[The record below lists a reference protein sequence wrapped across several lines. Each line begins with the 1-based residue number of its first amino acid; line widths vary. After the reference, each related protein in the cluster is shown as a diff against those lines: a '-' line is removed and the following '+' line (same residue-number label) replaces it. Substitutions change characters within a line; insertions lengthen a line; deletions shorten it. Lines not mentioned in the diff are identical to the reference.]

1 MPDGVRMYNVTRTR
15 RAGMFPWQEEG
26 LMTFSFS
33 LGQLIQKLCQR
44 TVTECTGFSPVTRV
58 AYHGEVTPR
67 RPAIIHGSTV
77 VSYAE
82 LENRST
88 HIAEHLRAAGVG
100 PQACVGLFFERS
112 PDFVIAALAVLKA
125 GAAYLPIDSAIP
137 ADRRAFM
144 LSDSGT
150 TVVLTHRGK
159 ARDVPAGPWRILEFE
174 GLAQPPTRR
183 RAPAP
188 VQLTPEPD
196 SLAYVIYTSGSSGR
210 PKGVEITHA
219 NLVNL
224 VEWHVQAFDV
234 TPADRASQVA
244 GLGFDAAVW
253 EIWPHL
259 AAGCSVHIAD
269 ELTRRSPAALRDWLV
284 AEAITISFVPTVLA
298 EQLLHVAWP
307 TQTAL
312 RTLLTGA
319 DTLNGRPSPELPFTL
334 VNNYGPTECT
344 VVATSGVVATR
355 AAEDRRP
362 SIGRPITNTT
372 ALILDDSLHMVT
384 PGKPGELCLAGPSV
398 GRGYRN
404 NPDLTRAS
412 FVSVTLPSGGEVR
425 VYRTGDRVRL
435 LENGEIEFLG
445 RADDQIKI
453 RGYRVELGEIAAW
466 LSRYPGITACTVST
480 RSVDALDACLVGY
493 VVVADGATPHA
504 TDIRNYLSVRLPDY
518 MIPTSIVS
526 VASLPTT
533 PNGKIDRAALPAPTP
548 DNLLPGH
555 AAPPEAS
562 PTDDLQQR
570 IGALVTS
577 LLYRS
582 ETGYSEIDAHQNFFL
597 LGGHSMLGVQL
608 VSRIRQ
614 AFGVKLTL
622 RQLFGG
628 PTVAAVSAEVERL
641 LAQTPSGAE
650 KVS

>member
-1 MPDGVRMYNVTRTR
+1 
-15 RAGMFPWQEEG
+15 
-26 LMTFSFS
+26 MTSHS
-33 LGQLIQKLCQR
+33 PLGQLIQKIRRR
-44 TVTECTGFSPVTRV
+44 TVTERTDFSPVTRV
-58 AYHGEVTPR
+58 AYHAKVAPR
-67 RPAIIHGSTV
+67 QPAVVHGSTV
-77 VSYAE
+77 LSYAE
-82 LENRST
+82 LENRSN
-88 HIAEHLRAAGVG
+88 HIAEHLRAAEVG

-112 PDFVIAALAVLKA
+112 PDFVVAALAVLKA
-125 GAAYLPIDSAIP
+125 GAAYLPIDPAIP
-137 ADRRAFM
+137 VDRRGFI
-144 LSDSGT
+144 LSDSEA
-150 TVVLTHRGK
+150 TVVLTQRDK
-159 ARDVPAGPWRILEFE
+159 ARDLPTGPWCTLELE
-174 GLAQPPTRR
+174 DLAQPPARQ

-188 VQLTPEPD
+188 VQLTPAPD
-196 SLAYVIYTSGSSGR
+196 SLAYVIYTSGSTGR

-224 VEWHVQAFDV
+224 IEWHVRAFDV
-234 TPADRASQVA
+234 TPTDRASQVA

-319 DTLNGRPSPELPFTL
+319 DTLNGRPSHELPFTL

-355 AAEDRRP
+355 AAGDRRP

-372 ALILDDSLHMVT
+372 ALILDDSLHMVA
-384 PGKPGELCLAGPSV
+384 PGEPGELCLAGPSV

-412 FVSVTLPSGGEVR
+412 FVSVALPSGPEVR

-435 LENGEIEFLG
+435 LEDGEIEFLG

-453 RGYRVELGEIAAW
+453 RGHRVELGEIAAW
-466 LSRYPGITACTVST
+466 LHRYPGITACTVSP
-480 RSVDALDACLVGY
+480 RSVDTLDTCLVGY

-504 TDIRNYLSVRLPDY
+504 TDIRHYLSVRLPDY

-533 PNGKIDRAALPAPTP
+533 PNGKIDRSALPAPTP

-555 AAPPEAS
+555 AAPLETS
-562 PTDDLQQR
+562 PADDLQQQ

-577 LLYRS
+577 LLYRP
-582 ETGYSEIDAHQNFFL
+582 ETGCSEIDAHENFFL

-628 PTVAAVSAEVERL
+628 PTVAAVSAEVRLL
-641 LAQTPSGAE
+641 LAQTSSSAE